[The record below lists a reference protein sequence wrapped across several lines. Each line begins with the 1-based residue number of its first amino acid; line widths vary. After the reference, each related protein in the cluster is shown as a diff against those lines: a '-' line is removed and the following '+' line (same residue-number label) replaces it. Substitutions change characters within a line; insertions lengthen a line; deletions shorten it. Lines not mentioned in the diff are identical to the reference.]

1 MKRATPVLLAL
12 LLLAAVQQASA
23 TLAIVWRGA
32 VLSWDSPASQWH
44 DELASQGATWA
55 DLRRQAQGHLATLTP
70 SGRLPVPP
78 ASAGPDSPPGPAA
91 HTRSPPAR

>member
-12 LLLAAVQQASA
+12 LLLAGVQQASA
-23 TLAIVWRGA
+23 TLAIFWRGA
-32 VLSWDSPASQWH
+32 VLSWDSPASQWQ

-55 DLRRQAQGHLATLTP
+55 DARRQAQGHLATLTP
-70 SGRLPVPP
+70 CGRLPVPP
-78 ASAGPDSPPGPAA
+78 ASAGPDSPPAAAA